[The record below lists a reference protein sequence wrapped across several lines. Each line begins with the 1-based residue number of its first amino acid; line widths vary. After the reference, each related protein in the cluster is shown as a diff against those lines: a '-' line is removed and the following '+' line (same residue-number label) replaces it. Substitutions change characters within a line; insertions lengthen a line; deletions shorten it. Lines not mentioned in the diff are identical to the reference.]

1 MYLDRIFGLSQRNHF
16 TFWLKSVLTIRYDR
30 RV

>member
-1 MYLDRIFGLSQRNHF
+1 MYKTGFLL
-16 TFWLKSVLTIRYDR
+16 LTIRYDR

>member
-1 MYLDRIFGLSQRNHF
+1 MAKMWHAACTMYDM
-16 TFWLKSVLTIRYDR
+16 IRYDR

>member
-1 MYLDRIFGLSQRNHF
+1 MAKMWHATCTMYDM
-16 TFWLKSVLTIRYDR
+16 IRYDR